1 MKDEIPKMTE
11 VEQEERKTVFENLSR
26 EIGFLGVS
34 LLHRLNALY
43 GFDVLQDLVFDAMHL
58 VSLNIVKR
66 RVQYWLSNGILDKEE
81 FGERLKRM
89 PWSKGY
95 KVSRIPNDITKMGF
109 WKVEEYQKLAFPAS
123 EFVLEGLLPAEEYE
137 VWAPISRIVELIF
150 NCGRNGWT
158 SETIAHLKALSWR
171 HCILVEDR
179 YGPSE
184 CVITLHSLTHLH
196 EDISRFSLPDNFWCF
211 QFEKAV
217 ERYVKQTSNRK
228 GVEKTFARKEWR
240 VPADLETW

>member
-58 VSLNIVKR
+58 VSLNIVNR

-89 PWSKGY
+89 PWSKGTVY
-95 KVSRIPNDITKMGF
+95 V
-109 WKVEEYQKLAFPAS
+109 AC
-123 EFVLEGLLPAEEYE
+123 FVFYLLQP
-137 VWAPISRIVELIF
+137 
-150 NCGRNGWT
+150 
-158 SETIAHLKALSWR
+158 
-171 HCILVEDR
+171 
-179 YGPSE
+179 
-184 CVITLHSLTHLH
+184 
-196 EDISRFSLPDNFWCF
+196 
-211 QFEKAV
+211 
-217 ERYVKQTSNRK
+217 KQ
-228 GVEKTFARKEWR
+228 VQ
-240 VPADLETW
+240 VYL